1 MKQQSQSIQWT
12 LGLFMPFGS
21 CHLPSNT
28 NQGGTTY
35 SSGTAMAVPVF
46 RLDNLFSSLRNL
58 PAKLLIEIA
67 KPKMTALGCTPLII
81 IHPSC
86 MDVG

>member
-1 MKQQSQSIQWT
+1 LCRFEVVIFQAIQ
-12 LGLFMPFGS
+12 
-21 CHLPSNT
+21 

-35 SSGTAMAVPVF
+35 SSGTAMAVPIF
-46 RLDNLFSSLRNL
+46 RLDNMFSILRNL

-67 KPKMTALGCTPLII
+67 KPKMTALDCTPLIHRPMKL

-86 MDVG
+86 IDVGNGCWIG